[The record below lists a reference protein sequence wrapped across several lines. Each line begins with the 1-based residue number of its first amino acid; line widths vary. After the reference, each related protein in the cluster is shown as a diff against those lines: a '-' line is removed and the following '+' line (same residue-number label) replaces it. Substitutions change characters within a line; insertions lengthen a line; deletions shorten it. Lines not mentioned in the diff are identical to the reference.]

1 MNTKELFDKI
11 RQLENEFDKKFI
23 RLTELGLIE
32 AWCEVLK
39 KSYSFYRIE
48 EQYLKTQIESIQ
60 KELEE
65 LNKKEIVWI
74 EGEVI

>member
-11 RQLENEFDKKFI
+11 RQLEEEVDKKII
-23 RLTELGLIE
+23 RLKELGLIE
-32 AWCEVLK
+32 AWCEVLN

-48 EQYLKTQIESIQ
+48 EQYLKTQLESIQ

>member
-11 RQLENEFDKKFI
+11 RQLEEEVDKKII
-23 RLTELGLIE
+23 RLKELGLIE
-32 AWCEVLK
+32 AWCEVLN
-39 KSYSFYRIE
+39 KSYAFYRIE
-48 EQYLKTQIESIQ
+48 EQYLKTQLESIQ